1 MRPAFL
7 FLIVCVCSRLS
18 FFLHQRTLGPNRLF
32 SFSVHPASV
41 VSLFLPGYS
50 FLYFY
55 YAIASRCV
63 DWLPTRSLLDECS
76 AHCLPIPTPPTH
88 YPRSQNQSGAV
99 DSMTDSICVLVFHR
113 LFFSLCARIR
123 GTESRRGIGRRER
136 HTRIHTY
143 KCAAVRPLNA
153 SKN

>member
-32 SFSVHPASV
+32 SFSVHPASA

-76 AHCLPIPTPPTH
+76 AHCLPIPTPPHTL
-88 YPRSQNQSGAV
+88 PSL
-99 DSMTDSICVLVFHR
+99 TKSIRCCRFNDGLYMCFSVSSLV
-113 LFFSLCARIR
+113 FFSLRAHSWNRISER
-123 GTESRRGIGRRER
+123 DRKTREA
-136 HTRIHTY
+136 HTDTY
-143 KCAAVRPLNA
+143 IQVCSCTTTKR
-153 SKN
+153 K